1 MEKISVLLEQAEEQ
15 WRDEV
20 SNNHPLWSNIPVI
33 KEGKQGHGSDWD
45 FSTDLKQI
53 FALIFNDESLRQKFT
68 ELIPKYWEGKT
79 EDVALHT
86 LHYLLYHE
94 LYHPMEAP
102 KSEEDNTKIHQA
114 IRRGIIKAEPNLS
127 ALEQMLKVNASQ
139 NAVKDFI
146 LDNRFAVDN
155 TEGKYV
161 RDDIIPV
168 WDVIELHDKPSKTDF
183 YTITRY
189 MYGKLYGPAK
199 AHGFFADK
207 TGKKGVTVAEEAMK
221 ALLKQGSATDASLLG
236 KLKGIFSKPADYFEK
251 KDEAVKGVREVF
263 AGEDRYAAIERFIA
277 VLAPYIEKGMP
288 SGRCGYHGEG
298 SGSSSQDILR
308 DLLEDM
314 SEQEQQQFLTQIAN
328 QGGNENGP
336 YSLGVANS
344 VTSWD
349 VSKDEINNLELS
361 AIHEFYKRNHPKVK
375 ILGGAKKGETVVVG
389 KDEKFVL
396 KNATILTE
404 EQLSKLNLT
413 RIARFQQRTRLP
425 TLIPLPNGFYRLNE
439 YDVQERERRS
449 IVYVDQSLDIPDV
462 VEFYL
467 DSSGSM
473 YQGGQQ
479 NGFNDGSSWDML
491 SSVLYGYIDALY
503 QASIELKKPSKL
515 QFHNVADRQLSSKE
529 IDLREFWERA
539 HPDVLKVLFKP
550 ENGYN
555 VEDLDIKM
563 RNDGKQRTYVIAT
576 DGNLVIGGR
585 TERES
590 KKMKQLAKQPK
601 TNVMLFEIGG
611 SYGLGQAVKGDPNIH
626 YFPVY
631 DKNTM
636 FQNGLEVLIGK

>member
-1 MEKISVLLEQAEEQ
+1 MESINVLLEQAEEQ
-15 WRDEV
+15 WRSEV
-20 SNNHPLWSNIPVI
+20 SDNHPLWSNIPVV
-33 KEGKQGHGSDWD
+33 KEGKHGHGSDWH

-53 FALIFNDESLRQKFT
+53 FALILNDEGLRQKFT
-68 ELIPKYWEGKT
+68 ELVPKYWEGKP

-102 KSEEDNTKIHQA
+102 KSDEDNKKIHQA
-114 IRRGIIKAEPNLS
+114 IRRGIIKAEPTLTP
-127 ALEQMLKVNASQ
+127 LEQMLKVNASQ
-139 NAVKDFI
+139 NAMKDFI

-161 RDDIIPV
+161 RDDVIPV
-168 WDVIELHDKPSKTDF
+168 WDVIELHDKPTKTDF

-263 AGEDRYAAIERFIA
+263 AGEDRYAGIERFMA
-277 VLAPYIEKGMP
+277 VLAPYIKKSMP
-288 SGRCGYHGEG
+288 TGRCDHHSEG
-298 SGSSSQDILR
+298 SGSGSQNILQ

-314 SEQEQQQFLTQIAN
+314 TQEEQQQFLTQLAD
-328 QGGNENGP
+328 
-336 YSLGVANS
+336 S
-344 VTSWD
+344 VNSWD
-349 VSKDEINNLELS
+349 IDKDELNNLELS
-361 AIHEFYKRNHPKVK
+361 AVHEFYKRNHPKVK
-375 ILGGAKKGETVVVG
+375 IVGGSKKAEVVAIG

-396 KNATILTE
+396 KNTSVLTE
-404 EQLSKLNLT
+404 EQLSKLNLSK
-413 RIARFQQRTRLP
+413 IARFQQSTKLT
-425 TLIPLPNGFYRLNE
+425 TLIPLPNGLYRLNE

-449 IVYVDQSLDIPDV
+449 IVYIDQSLDIPEV

-473 YQGGQQ
+473 FSSGKQ

-491 SSVLYGYIDALY
+491 SSVLYGYVDALY
-503 QASIELKKPSKL
+503 QASIELKKPCKL
-515 QFHNVADRQLSSKE
+515 QLHNVADRQLSSKE

-539 HPDVLKVLFKP
+539 HLDVLKVLFRP

-555 VEDLDIKM
+555 VEDLNIAM
-563 RNDGKQRTYVIAT
+563 RNDGKKRTYVIVT
-576 DGNLVIGGR
+576 DGDLVIGGR

-601 TNVMLFEIGG
+601 TDVMLFEIGG
-611 SYGLGQAVKGDPNIH
+611 SYGLGQAVKGDSNIH

>member
-1 MEKISVLLEQAEEQ
+1 MDVLLEEAEEQ
-15 WRDEV
+15 WRDEI
-20 SNNHPLWSNIPVI
+20 SDNHPLWSTIPVI
-33 KEGKQGHGSDWD
+33 KKGKHGHGKDWE

-53 FALIFNDESLRQKFT
+53 FAIIFNSENLRKKFT
-68 ELIPKYWEGKT
+68 DIVPQYWDGKS
-79 EDVALHT
+79 EEVALHT

-94 LYHPMEAP
+94 LYHPLEAP
-102 KSEEDNTKIHQA
+102 KSEDDNKRIHQA
-114 IRRGIIKAEPNLS
+114 IRRGIIQTEPTLS
-127 ALEQMLKVNASQ
+127 PLEQVMKVTASQ

-155 TEGKYV
+155 EEKKYV

-168 WDVIELHDKPSKTDF
+168 WDLLELHDKPTKTDF

-199 AHGFFADK
+199 THSFFAEK
-207 TGKKGVTVAEEAMK
+207 TGKGGIAVAQQAMA
-221 ALLKQGSATDASLLG
+221 ALLERETDSSLVG
-236 KLKGIFSKPADYFEK
+236 KLKGLFTKTDYFGL
-251 KDEAVKGVREVF
+251 KDKAVAREVREKF
-263 AGEDRYAAIERFIA
+263 AGDDRYAAIKRFMA
-277 VLAPYIEKGMP
+277 VLGPYIAKDAP
-288 SGRCGYHGEG
+288 QGRCDYHGEG
-298 SGSSSQDILR
+298 SGSSPQNILQ

-349 VSKDEINNLELS
+349 ISKEERNNLELS

-375 ILGGAKKGETVVVG
+375 IVGGAKKGETVVVG

-425 TLIPLPNGFYRLNE
+425 TLIPLPNGLYRLNE
-439 YDVQERERRS
+439 YDIQERERKS
-449 IVYVDQSLDIPDV
+449 IVYVDQSLDLSDV
-462 VEFYL
+462 YEFYV

-473 YQGGQQ
+473 YQNGKN
-479 NGFNDGSSWDML
+479 NGFNDGCSWDML
-491 SSVLYGYIDALY
+491 SSVLYGYVDALY
-503 QASIELKKPSKL
+503 QASIELRKGTKL
-515 QFHNVADRQLSSKE
+515 QFHNVADHQLSSGE
-529 IDLREFWERA
+529 IDVRDFWNRA
-539 HPDVLKVLFKP
+539 DPKVLKVLFRP
-550 ENGYN
+550 ENGYG
-555 VEDLDIKM
+555 VEDLNIQM
-563 RNDGKQRTYVIAT
+563 HNDGKQRTYVVVT
-576 DGNLVIGGR
+576 DGNLVIDGR

-590 KKMKQLAKQPK
+590 KKMKQLAKQPN
-601 TNVMLFEIGG
+601 THVLLFEIGG
-611 SYGLGQAVKGDPNIH
+611 SYGLGEAVKRDPNIH

-631 DKNTM
+631 DKGKM
-636 FQNGLEVLIGK
+636 FQSGVEVLLSK

>member
-1 MEKISVLLEQAEEQ
+1 MESINVLLEQAEER
-15 WRDEV
+15 WRSEV
-20 SNNHPLWSNIPVI
+20 SDNHPLWSNIPIV
-33 KEGKQGHGSDWD
+33 KEGKHGHGSDWH
-45 FSTDLKQI
+45 FSTDLKKI
-53 FALIFNDESLRQKFT
+53 FALIFNDEGLRQKFT
-68 ELIPKYWEGKT
+68 ELIPKYWEGKP

-102 KSEEDNTKIHQA
+102 KSDEDNKKIHQA
-114 IRRGIIKAEPNLS
+114 IRRGILKAEPTLTP
-127 ALEQMLKVNASQ
+127 LEQMLKVNASQ
-139 NAVKDFI
+139 NAMKDFI

-155 TEGKYV
+155 EEGKYV
-161 RDDIIPV
+161 RDDVIPV
-168 WDVIELHDKPSKTDF
+168 WDVIELHDKPTKTDF

-263 AGEDRYAAIERFIA
+263 AGEDRYAGIERFMA
-277 VLAPYIEKGMP
+277 VLAPYIKKSMP
-288 SGRCGYHGEG
+288 TGRCDHHSEG
-298 SGSSSQDILR
+298 SGSGSQNILQ

-314 SEQEQQQFLTQIAN
+314 TQEEQQQFLTQLAD
-328 QGGNENGP
+328 
-336 YSLGVANS
+336 S
-344 VTSWD
+344 VNSWD
-349 VSKDEINNLELS
+349 IDKDELNNLELS
-361 AIHEFYKRNHPKVK
+361 AVHEFYKRNHPKVK
-375 ILGGAKKGETVVVG
+375 IVGGSKKAEVVAIG

-396 KNATILTE
+396 KNTSVLTE
-404 EQLSKLNLT
+404 EQLSKLNLSK
-413 RIARFQQRTRLP
+413 IARFQQRTRLP
-425 TLIPLPNGFYRLNE
+425 TLIPLPNGLYRLNE

-473 YQGGQQ
+473 YSGGRK

-491 SSVLYGYIDALY
+491 SSVLYGYVDALY
-503 QASIELKKPSKL
+503 QASIELKKPCKL
-515 QFHNVADRQLSSKE
+515 QLHNVADRQLSSKE

-539 HPDVLKVLFKP
+539 HLDVLKVLFRP

-555 VEDLDIKM
+555 VEDLNIAM
-563 RNDGKQRTYVIAT
+563 RNDGKKRTYVIVT
-576 DGNLVIGGR
+576 DGDLVIGGR

-590 KKMKQLAKQPK
+590 KKMKQLAKQPH
-601 TNVMLFEIGG
+601 TDVILFEIGG
-611 SYGLGQAVKGDPNIH
+611 SYGLGQAVQRDKNIH